1 MSATVSV
8 SKGVFPFKRAKK
20 GKKCVSGTEQFW
32 TGGQDDVTKKQ
43 SYQNYLQTWDRVTE
57 ITRELQQKTH
67 SKVFEDLISF
77 VRKSGEFSPKEP
89 CPKNTEIPTDNHWDI
104 PTACLVTG
112 VNMPDHDAIFS
123 SLFQQLIGSVT
134 PHVARL
140 QSRDSATVRGAVLKM
155 VTQLMGRNDLV
166 DPDLA
171 DEMLV
176 GPQVKR
182 TQCNMTVLSSWYKD
196 VGNNTSKSPNKR
208 NSPKKDSSP
217 RKASSPQK
225 KMKIENSE
233 LGNTVHNSY
242 SGPLVVIFED
252 VESFSSHVLQDLILI
267 CSEYK
272 KILPFVFV
280 FGVATSPAAVHA
292 CLSQDA
298 SARVAME
305 TFQAQPSTSY
315 LTHIIDKILMTDQIP
330 FHIGGRTFKLLL
342 DIFLY
347 HDLSVKNF
355 IKGLRFSM
363 IEHFTSHTSA
373 FLCCEKSERKKRIS
387 NMSSIQLDNIRKLN
401 SFRSAVEK
409 ASPKD
414 QAALLVDDNVTKEKI
429 EDMLNNLDCW
439 YVRFCHLVKFVN
451 SLTGGLP
458 HSPLGRQVREV
469 LSSCLSQSLVE
480 SDEFCEAWKT
490 LGTMSR
496 EEILPLLR
504 DSLQML
510 HECSDEDDVLML
522 IHGELS
528 LLVSQFSSLD
538 TDKPTD
544 VDPSDESTDSTPL
557 LQVQVNDRFH
567 LKEKL
572 QEMAKQKVKRPN
584 AFESLRSEILQFLER
599 TFKEHL
605 PCPTS
610 RPLHEICFFDSSSS
624 VKRHLVGMPRASLTT
639 ALANPHHYLQCSCCF
654 LEDKSGITTSLPD
667 VSVAYKLHLECGR
680 MINLYDWMQA
690 FIAVIDPDN
699 DMSIKKS
706 VDPQLQARFVQAVS
720 ELQFLGFIKPTKRKT
735 DHVARLTW
743 GSC

>member
-1 MSATVSV
+1 MAATVSV

-20 GKKCVSGTEQFW
+20 SNKNVSGTERFW
-32 TGGQDDVTKKQ
+32 TGGQDEDTKKQ
-43 SYQNYLQTWDRVTE
+43 SYQNYLHTWDKITE

-77 VRKSGEFSPKEP
+77 IKKSGDVSQKEQ
-89 CPKNTEIPTDNHWDI
+89 IPGNMTDNHWDI
-104 PTACLVTG
+104 PTACLITG

-123 SLFQQLIGSVT
+123 SLVQQLITSVT
-134 PHVARL
+134 PYVARL
-140 QSRDSATVRGAVLKM
+140 QSRDATTVRGAVLKM
-155 VTQLMGRNDLV
+155 VTQLMGRSDLI

-196 VGNNTSKSPNKR
+196 LINNPNKSPSKT
-208 NSPKKDSSP
+208 KSP
-217 RKASSPQK
+217 RKQNSQSSPNR
-225 KMKIENSE
+225 KIKTEIS
-233 LGNTVHNSY
+233 GHVKSTHNS
-242 SGPLVVIFED
+242 SSSPLVVIFED

-267 CSEYK
+267 CSEYQK
-272 KILPFVFV
+272 VIPFVFV

-292 CLSQDA
+292 ILSQDA

-305 TFQAQPSTSY
+305 TFQAQPSTNY
-315 LTHIIDKILMTDQIP
+315 LTHIIDKILMTDEIP

-355 IKGLRFSM
+355 LKGLQFSM

-373 FLCCEKSERKKRIS
+373 FLCCEKSERKKQIA
-387 NMSSIQLDNIRKLN
+387 NMSSTQLDKIRKLN
-401 SFRSAVEK
+401 SFRIAVEK
-409 ASPKD
+409 SSPKD
-414 QAALLVDDNVTKEKI
+414 QAALLMDDKVTKDRI
-429 EDMLNNLDCW
+429 EDMLIDLDCW
-439 YVRFCHLVKFVN
+439 YVRCSHLVKFVN

-458 HSPLGRQVREV
+458 YSPLGRQVREV
-469 LSSCLSQSLVE
+469 LSTCLSQSLVDSE
-480 SDEFCEAWKT
+480 EFREAWKI

-496 EEILPLLR
+496 EELLPLLR

-510 HECSDEDDVLML
+510 QECSDEDDVLMM

-528 LLVSQFSSLD
+528 LLVSQLSSLD
-538 TDKPTD
+538 QDKLAD
-544 VDPSDESTDSTPL
+544 MEVEPSDESTPQ
-557 LQVQVNDRFH
+557 LQASDRFQ

-572 QEMAKQKVKRPN
+572 QEMAKQKAKRPN
-584 AFESLRSEILQFLER
+584 AFETLRTEILQFLET

-605 PCPTS
+605 QCPTS

-624 VKRHLVGMPRASLTT
+624 VKRHLVGMPRAALTT
-639 ALANPHHYLQCSCCF
+639 ALSNPHHYLQCSCCV
-654 LEDKSGITTSLPD
+654 LEDKSSIATFLPD

-690 FIAVIDPDN
+690 FISVVDPDA
-699 DMSIKKS
+699 DMSTKKS

>member
-1 MSATVSV
+1 MAATVSV
-8 SKGVFPFKRAKK
+8 SKGVFPFKRTKK
-20 GKKCVSGTEQFW
+20 SNQFIPGTEHFW
-32 TGGQDDVTKKQ
+32 TGGQDEETKTQ
-43 SYQNYLQTWDRVTE
+43 SYENYLHTWNKVTE
-57 ITRELQQKTH
+57 IALELQEKTH
-67 SKVFEDLISF
+67 SKVFEDMISF
-77 VRKSGEFSPKEP
+77 IKKSGEVDSKYELYPGMTSE
-89 CPKNTEIPTDNHWDI
+89 NNWDI
-104 PTACLVTG
+104 PTACLITG

-123 SLFQQLIGSVT
+123 SLINQLVCSVT

-140 QSRDSATVRGAVLKM
+140 QSRDAPSVRVAILKM

-171 DEMLV
+171 EEMLV

-196 VGNNTSKSPNKR
+196 PVGNNKSPNKFF
-208 NSPKKDSSP
+208 SPTKKASP
-217 RKASSPQK
+217 RKTNSQGSPRK
-225 KMKIENSE
+225 KAKMENS
-233 LGNTVHNSY
+233 GPVK

-267 CSEYK
+267 CSEYQK
-272 KILPFVFV
+272 ELPFVFV

-315 LTHIIDKILMTDQIP
+315 LTHIIEKVLMTDMIP

-355 IKGLRFSM
+355 IKGFRFSM
-363 IEHFTSHTSA
+363 LEHFSGHTSA
-373 FLCCEKSERKKRIS
+373 FLCCEKSERKKRIG
-387 NMSSIQLDNIRKLN
+387 NMSSTQLNNIRKLN
-401 SFRSAVEK
+401 SFRIAVEK
-409 ASPKD
+409 SSPKD
-414 QAALLVDDNVTKEKI
+414 QASLLVDDKFTKEKI
-429 EDMLNNLDCW
+429 EEILDNLDCW

-451 SLTGGLP
+451 SLTSGLS

-480 SDEFCEAWKT
+480 SDEFHEAWKT
-490 LGTMSR
+490 LGALSR
-496 EEILPLLR
+496 EELLPLLR
-504 DSLQML
+504 DSLQIL
-510 HECSDEDDVLML
+510 FESSGEDDVLMN
-522 IHGELS
+522 IHDELC
-528 LLVSQFSSLD
+528 LMVSQLSSMD
-538 TDKPTD
+538 QEKMAD
-544 VDPSDESTDSTPL
+544 VEQSDEPTPQ
-557 LQVQVNDRFH
+557 LQVQASDRFQ

-584 AFESLRSEILQFLER
+584 AFETLRTEILQFLESV
-599 TFKEHL
+599 FKEHL
-605 PCPTS
+605 QCPTS
-610 RPLHEICFFDSSSS
+610 RPLHEIVFFDSSSN
-624 VKRHLVGMPRASLTT
+624 VKRHLVGMPRAALTT
-639 ALANPHHYLQCSCCF
+639 ALANPHHYLQCSCCV
-654 LEDKSGITTSLPD
+654 LEDKTSITTTLPD

-690 FIAVIDPDN
+690 FISVVDPDSE
-699 DMSIKKS
+699 MSLKKKI
-706 VDPQLQARFVQAVS
+706 DPQLQARFVQAVS
-720 ELQFLGFIKPTKRKT
+720 EMQFLGFIKPTKRKT